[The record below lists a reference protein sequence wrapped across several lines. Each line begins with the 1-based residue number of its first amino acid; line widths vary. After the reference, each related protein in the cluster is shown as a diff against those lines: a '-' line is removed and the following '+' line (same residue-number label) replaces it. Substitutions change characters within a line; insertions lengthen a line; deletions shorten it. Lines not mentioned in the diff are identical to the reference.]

1 MQWGK
6 LMTWSTGEQ
15 LLWIQAKQVR
25 QPDLVVTLD
34 NKPLACAL
42 ALHLL
47 EAGGVLLGCWGT
59 ENPAGTLLCKPEKS
73 LCPFRK
79 LITNFNLSYL

>member
-6 LMTWSTGEQ
+6 LKTWFARQQ
-15 LLWIQAKQVR
+15 LLWMQAKQVR

-47 EAGGVLLGCWGT
+47 EGSALVLGYR
-59 ENPAGTLLCKPEKS
+59 KPCRRQE
-73 LCPFRK
+73 
-79 LITNFNLSYL
+79 ITVPI